1 MIMVTKEI
9 ATWQLPS
16 GYSAN
21 RVNDKI
27 SRISA
32 YRFQLKHYLNNGTRV
47 IPKVTTISHVLDAF
61 DMFGLE
67 VAISSDSYD
76 LYEEDTQTV

>member
-32 YRFQLKHYLNNGTRV
+32 YRFQLKHYLNNGKRV

-67 VAISSDSYD
+67 VAVSSDSYD

>member
-21 RVNDKI
+21 RVNNKI
-27 SRISA
+27 SRIDS
-32 YRFQLKHYLNNGTRV
+32 YRFHLKHYLNDGTQV
-47 IPKVTTISHVLDAF
+47 IPRVTTISHVLDAF

-67 VAISSDSYD
+67 VAVSSDSYD
-76 LYEEDTQTV
+76 LYEEETQTV

>member
-1 MIMVTKEI
+1 MDSNKI

-21 RVNDKI
+21 RLNNKI
-27 SRISA
+27 SRMNS
-32 YRFQLKHYLNNGTRV
+32 YRFHLKHYLNDGTKV
-47 IPKVTTISHVLDAF
+47 IPRVTTISHILDAY

-67 VAISSDSYD
+67 VAVSSDSYD
-76 LYEEDTQTV
+76 VCEEDTQTV

>member
-1 MIMVTKEI
+1 MASKNI

-21 RVNDKI
+21 DKNNKI
-27 SRISA
+27 SRIAA
-32 YRFQLKHYLNNGTRV
+32 YRFRLKHYLNDGTKV
-47 IPKVTTISHVLDAF
+47 IPRVTTISHILDAF

-67 VAISSDSYD
+67 VAVSSDSYD
-76 LYEEDTQTV
+76 VCEEDTQTV